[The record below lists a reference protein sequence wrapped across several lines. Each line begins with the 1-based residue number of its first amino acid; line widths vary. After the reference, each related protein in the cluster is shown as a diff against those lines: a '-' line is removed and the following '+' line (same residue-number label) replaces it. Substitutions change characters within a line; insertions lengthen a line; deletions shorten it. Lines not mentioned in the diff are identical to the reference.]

1 LFGYVHITNSFNTKK
16 FCDCRRYVYLLP
28 VFVLDPSMHPDHEA
42 VMASMGSGIELERLK
57 DLRRRPEGV
66 NGSQLKFFT

>member
-1 LFGYVHITNSFNTKK
+1 
-16 FCDCRRYVYLLP
+16 VYLLP
-28 VFVLDPSMHPDHEA
+28 VFVLDPSMHLDHEA